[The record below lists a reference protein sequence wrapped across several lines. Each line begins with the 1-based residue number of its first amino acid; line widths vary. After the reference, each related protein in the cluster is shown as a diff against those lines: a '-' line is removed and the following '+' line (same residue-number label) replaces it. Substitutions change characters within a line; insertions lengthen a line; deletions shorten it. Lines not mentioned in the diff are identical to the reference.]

1 MAMDKADD
9 RPIASHQEKDP
20 DSLMNFVRRLT
31 RLRHAHKALQAS
43 AAIEFIY
50 AKKKAC
56 PLVYERSCDNEK
68 IMIIINPSEKKV
80 SCPVKLPAKHETLF
94 AVGGK
99 IKRLATGFTADG
111 QTAAVIKI

>member
-1 MAMDKADD
+1 
-9 RPIASHQEKDP
+9 
-20 DSLMNFVRRLT
+20 
-31 RLRHAHKALQAS
+31 
-43 AAIEFIY
+43 
-50 AKKKAC
+50 
-56 PLVYERSCDNEK
+56 
-68 IMIIINPSEKKV
+68 MIIINPSEKKV